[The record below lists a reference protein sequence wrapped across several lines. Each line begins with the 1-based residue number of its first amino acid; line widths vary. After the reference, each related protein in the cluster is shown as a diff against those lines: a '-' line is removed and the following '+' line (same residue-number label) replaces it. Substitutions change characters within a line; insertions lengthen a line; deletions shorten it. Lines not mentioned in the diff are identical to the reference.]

1 MAMSLY
7 EIINELAAALNEC
20 EIDEETGEVLMDFEK
35 IEALNLAKE
44 KKIENIGL
52 YILNLRAELNALL
65 ERKKSIEK
73 RAKSLSSKIDG
84 LTKYLD
90 NNLNGEP
97 FKCVDFEIKYSKSER
112 VELTDAFFEN
122 SYNEK
127 FCRVK
132 TEPNKAEI
140 KQAIKDGYFIQGAS
154 IVPCL
159 NMSLK

>member
-1 MAMSLY
+1 MTLY
-7 EIINELAAALNEC
+7 EITQELEEALASFK
-20 EIDEETGEVLMDFEK
+20 IDEETGEVLMDFEK
-35 IEALNLAKE
+35 IEALNLAKD

-52 YILNLRAELNALL
+52 YILNLRAEFNALL
-65 ERKKSIEK
+65 ERKKSIEN

-84 LTKYLD
+84 LTNYLT

-97 FKCVDFEIKYSKSER
+97 FKCVDFEIKYRKSER
-112 VELTDAFFEN
+112 VELTEAFFEN

-140 KQAIKDGYFIQGAS
+140 KQAIKDGYFIQGAK

-159 NMSLK
+159 NMVLK